1 MRMYGLSIVCLRY
14 KMIQNDHIIRFD
26 LTGLLCST
34 LTTAS
39 LSFQQRPSNMG
50 YPKCVTQKPSKLLSK
65 AIKSQMSQFSQL
77 KPPINPIFRV
87 SHFLWLLVSLS
98 FWSKNLS
105 LPFSEMQKQIQN
117 SSETPNFSSKSQNRL
132 HHFSVAPCAPTPPK
146 GPVVAFLQ
154 NDCDEGHP
162 LRRS

>member
-1 MRMYGLSIVCLRY
+1 MYGLSIVCLRY

-65 AIKSQMSQFSQL
+65 AIKSQMSQLFAKTLIKAPDS
-77 KPPINPIFRV
+77 P
-87 SHFLWLLVSLS
+87 LLASR
-98 FWSKNLS
+98 NI
-105 LPFSEMQKQIQN
+105 MN
-117 SSETPNFSSKSQNRL
+117 SSNT
-132 HHFSVAPCAPTPPK
+132 
-146 GPVVAFLQ
+146 GPRHLGLVVL
-154 NDCDEGHP
+154 E
-162 LRRS
+162 